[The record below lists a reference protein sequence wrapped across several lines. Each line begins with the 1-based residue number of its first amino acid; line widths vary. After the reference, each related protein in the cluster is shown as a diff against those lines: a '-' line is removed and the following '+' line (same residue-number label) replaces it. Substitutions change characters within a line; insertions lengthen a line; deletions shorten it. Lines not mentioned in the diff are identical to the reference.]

1 MTIKYL
7 KKAPLHSRSDDT
19 KTQQIVRDILHDIE
33 NGRDETKAVANKVT
47 DTNLNDGVAKSIE
60 ELFLNK

>member
-1 MTIKYL
+1 MIEGVGMGI
-7 KKAPLHSRSDDT
+7 A
-19 KTQQIVRDILHDIE
+19 VE
-33 NGRDETKAVANKVT
+33 NGRDETKAVANKIT